1 MDKHPTKF
9 PNFRSDPISITADDI
24 IAMPRPQ
31 PLMMQCCCLK
41 SSSLLRPDPYGTA
54 SRASMRAASTFS
66 SITKALS
73 PSPRMSPRGRV
84 LSADVI
90 TAQVGPPIRSA
101 TNRLLAQINRGTAG
115 GSAWCSLAPPPHSA
129 QHAGALQ
136 VPRCWLDAPPFQN
149 FQSITN
155 TIPRRMHTPAEWA

>member
-1 MDKHPTKF
+1 
-9 PNFRSDPISITADDI
+9 
-24 IAMPRPQ
+24 MPRPQ

-41 SSSLLRPDPYGTA
+41 SSSLLRPGPYGTA

-73 PSPRMSPRGRV
+73 PSPRMPPRGRV

-115 GSAWCSLAPPPHSA
+115 GG
-129 QHAGALQ
+129 QHGARLRRRRILRSMQERCKFQGAGLTRRRSRTSIPSRTPFHGACTHLLSGRD
-136 VPRCWLDAPPFQN
+136 PTFLLRCAKARPWASFFNRFFQ
-149 FQSITN
+149 
-155 TIPRRMHTPAEWA
+155 